1 LSTAADPAH
10 SGLTVVHRDECEL
23 CDEMVAE
30 LESLGRRIQLPPITL
45 LDVDSD
51 PELVRRYGLNVPVL
65 LLDGTVVCKHRLD
78 ADELQRLL
86 R

>member
-1 LSTAADPAH
+1 
-10 SGLTVVHRDECEL
+10 VVHREECEL

-30 LESLGRRIQLPPITL
+30 LQALARRMPLPPIKL
-45 LDVDSD
+45 ADVDAD
-51 PELVRRYGLNVPVL
+51 PVLTRRYGFDVPVL

-78 ADELQRLL
+78 VNELQRLL